1 MSEAPTQ
8 TPGGTHISVLGRV
21 KSIVKILGALGFV
34 LVVLGWFPLHDYAEP
49 QDTDVFLEAREHRE
63 VEVSVL
69 GRVIINGW
77 IRPGWI
83 PESGDYG
90 EIRALDSI
98 GDEVGGGGGGYGPFS
113 LEGGIRRLAIRSG
126 DTPVHVTIRVLHEEM
141 AARILWSERTLQALG
156 ALLLVPFLSLFVVLL
171 SPWMARDRSTHR
183 LRPRTGWIGVAIVG
197 SHVLYVV
204 FHAVLSRIEG
214 RYSVAPVVNS
224 LGFLSWSAGL
234 WVDVVVI
241 IALAWLEW
249 RAIGGRLLELRVS
262 FRAVLLGILAVAACW
277 CSWRVLASLAPDGHG
292 GPWRLDSTGDFPG
305 AMLLALSAGVC
316 EEVVFRGF
324 LLTRLRELTGSTVA
338 PLLAT
343 SVAFGLVHIYVS
355 GWHALD
361 AGAFGLIMGIVT
373 LASRNLFPAILA
385 HVAWDL
391 LWTVALTF
399 DVVRGSA

>member
-1 MSEAPTQ
+1 
-8 TPGGTHISVLGRV
+8 VLGRV
-21 KSIVKILGALGFV
+21 QSIARILGALGFV

-49 QDTDVFLEAREHRE
+49 QETELFLAAREHRE
-63 VEVSVL
+63 VEVSVM
-69 GRVIINGW
+69 GQVVVNGW
-77 IRPGWI
+77 IRPGWM

-98 GDEVGGGGGGYGPFS
+98 GEEVGGGRGYGPFS

-126 DTPVHVTIRVLHEEM
+126 DAPVQLTIRVLHEER
-141 AARILWSERTLQALG
+141 ATQILWSERALQALG
-156 ALLLVPFLSLFVVLL
+156 ALLLIPFLSLFVVLL

-183 LRPRTGWIGVAIVG
+183 LRRRTGWIGVAIVG

-241 IALAWLEW
+241 LALARLEW
-249 RAIGGRLLELRVS
+249 RAIGGRLLELRMS
-262 FRAVLLGILAVAACW
+262 FRAVLFAILAVAAGW
-277 CSWRVLASLAPDGHG
+277 CSWRVLASLAPDSWA
-292 GPWRLDSTGDFPG
+292 GPYRVDSTGDFPG
-305 AMLLALSAGVC
+305 AVLLALSAGIC

-324 LLTRLRELTGSTVA
+324 LMTRLRELTGRTVV

-343 SVAFGLVHIYVS
+343 SVAFGLVHVYVS
-355 GWHALD
+355 GLHALW
-361 AGAFGLIMGIVT
+361 AGAFGLILGIVT
-373 LASRNLFPAILA
+373 LGSRNLFPAILA

-399 DVVRGSA
+399 DAVRGLA